1 MELIREI
8 IVPTSNAY
16 VLNLPDEMIGKQVE
30 VIAFEIEKPDQKT
43 RTEDPT
49 EDISKIRNIFKN
61 SLIDLSSYKFD
72 RDQANHYD
80 E

>member
-30 VIAFEIEKPDQKT
+30 VIAFEIEKPDQNSEIPV
-43 RTEDPT
+43 REG
-49 EDISKIRNIFKN
+49 DISKIREIFKN

-72 RDQANHYD
+72 RDQANNYD